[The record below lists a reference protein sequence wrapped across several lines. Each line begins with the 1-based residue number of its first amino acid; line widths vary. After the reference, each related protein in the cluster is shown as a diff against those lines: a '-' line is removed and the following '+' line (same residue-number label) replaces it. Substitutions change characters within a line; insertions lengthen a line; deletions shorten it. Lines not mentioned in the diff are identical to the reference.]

1 MNFTSTKLKGAYII
15 DPASIKD
22 DRGMF
27 MRTYCKKEF
36 SSIGFNG
43 EWVQMNHSVSF
54 KKGTIR
60 GMHFQKYP
68 FGEVK
73 LVKCIKGSIL
83 DVIVDMRKDSSTYLK
98 WIGHELTAENK
109 RMLFIPEGFAHGFQ
123 ALSDDTE
130 LIYHHSN
137 FFNIEAEAGL
147 LYNDPMLAIEWP
159 LELTSISKR
168 DLSHSLI
175 NKDFKGV

>member
-1 MNFTSTKLKGAYII
+1 LNFIPTILKGSYII
-15 DPASIKD
+15 EPDSIAD

-43 EWVQMNHSVSF
+43 EWVQMNHSFSF

-73 LVKCIKGSIL
+73 LVKCIKGAIL
-83 DVIVDMRKDSSTYLK
+83 DVIVDIRKDSSTYLQ
-98 WIGHELTAENK
+98 WTGVEISAENK

-123 ALSDDTE
+123 TLSEDTE

-137 FFNIEAEAGL
+137 FFNAEAEVGL
-147 LYNDPMLAIEWP
+147 MYNDPMLAIEWP

-168 DLSHSLI
+168 DLSHLLI
-175 NKDFKGV
+175 NKDFKGI